1 MNEPDPSSHPES
13 SQYESSALPA
23 TEFVRFELSRQ
34 GSSKTFIPPLL
45 HVSEKGKI
53 LWGSSPALRL
63 LRTYCGWTEPSAQLP
78 ASLLR
83 MVSCRSHTAGS
94 SATLIRNELL
104 IGGRQGAALHVR
116 LVEDNKR
123 LLLLLYERSASPQT
137 SVHGLTKREAE
148 VFQWL
153 AAGKSNKDIA
163 TILAIS
169 PRTVEKHLG
178 RIFQYLGV
186 ETRTAAAAEF
196 YRLSQHP
203 PSSSIKME

>member
-1 MNEPDPSSHPES
+1 VNETDPTPNPES
-13 SQYESSALPA
+13 LRHESSVSPA
-23 TEFVRFELSRQ
+23 ADFIRFELYRRDPSE
-34 GSSKTFIPPLL
+34 TFIPPLL

-63 LRTYCGWTEPSAQLP
+63 LRTYWGWTKPSAQLP
-78 ASLLR
+78 TPLRR
-83 MVSCRSHTAGS
+83 MVSCRAHTNGS
-94 SATLIRNELL
+94 SPTPLRSELL
-104 IGGRQGAALHVR
+104 IGGRQGASLHVR
-116 LVEDNKR
+116 LIEDNKR

-137 SVHGLTKREAE
+137 SAHGLTKREAE

-196 YRLSQHP
+196 YRLSQNH
-203 PSSSIKME
+203 PSSLP